1 VTPSALLTVALFVV
15 GPVAVL
21 GLARLVRPIELA
33 LGFAGIAAI
42 WAFGYVAMTAPG
54 LAAGEVL
61 FAAMLVAVAA
71 AGFVAGRHGA
81 SPIRTGLV
89 IATANL
95 LVLGAFLRDEKGGSQ
110 TTPLLYVGG
119 MFLGC
124 TALALVGGLLGR
136 RSPASRPL
144 PAANAL
150 FPAVASII
158 AFIMLITGGLVT
170 GLESGLA
177 VPDWPNSFGHNML
190 LYPISEMKGGIYW
203 EHAHRLFG
211 MLVGTTALV
220 LLSVTWRTDPRPL
233 ARTLAIGIL
242 VMVCIQG
249 LMGGLRVTG
258 NLTLSQDAADLAPS
272 LALAI
277 AHGVFGQLVLA
288 ALLVMAAMGTE
299 RWRNGPAPAVTAA
312 AATDWMLT
320 AAVPVGLLLQLVLGA
335 LYRHLQ
341 PVGGTGV
348 SDPNHPLW
356 AIYLHI
362 GFAVVVTALVLATG
376 MRAMASG
383 LGRPVWLFGHL
394 ILIVVAVQVLLGILA
409 VVAVWTRGGERIPA
423 FEVAITTAHQATG
436 AVLLGLSVLLAAWTR
451 RLVVP
456 ETRAAAPI
464 TRPTAPA

>member
-1 VTPSALLTVALFVV
+1 VTANAIILVAFFLA
-15 GPVAVL
+15 GCGLVL
-21 GLARLVRPIELA
+21 GLARLARPIELA
-33 LGFAGIAAI
+33 IGFAGIAAI

-61 FAAMLVAVAA
+61 FGAMLAAVAA
-71 AGFVAGRHGA
+71 AGFVAARHGA

-95 LVLGAFLRDEKGGSQ
+95 LVLGAFLRDEKGGSAEA
-110 TTPLLYVGG
+110 PAIYVGG

-124 TALALVGGLLGR
+124 TVLALVGGLFGR
-136 RSPASRPL
+136 RKPAGRPL
-144 PAANAL
+144 PAPNAL

-158 AFIMLITGGLVT
+158 AFLMLITGGLVT

-220 LLSVTWRTDPRPL
+220 LLSVTWRTDARPL
-233 ARTLAIGIL
+233 ARSLAIAIL

-258 NLTLSQDAADLAPS
+258 NLTLSQDASDLAPS

-277 AHGVFGQLVLA
+277 AHGVFGQLILA
-288 ALLVMAAMGTE
+288 ALLVLAAMGTE
-299 RWRNGPAPAVTAA
+299 RWRNGPAPVIAA
-312 AATDWMLT
+312 SGTTDWMLT
-320 AAVPVGLLLQLVLGA
+320 AALPVLLLPQLVLGA
-335 LYRHLQ
+335 MYRHLQ

-362 GFAVVVTALVLATG
+362 GLAIVVTVLAIATG

-383 LGRPVWLFGHL
+383 LGGPVRLVGHL
-394 ILIVVAVQVLLGILA
+394 LLMVLGVQLVLGVLA
-409 VVAVWTRGGERIPA
+409 VVAVWTRQGERIPV

-436 AVLLGLSVLLAAWTR
+436 AAMMGLSILLAAWTR

-456 ETRAAAPI
+456 EVRGRALE
-464 TRPTAPA
+464 TPA